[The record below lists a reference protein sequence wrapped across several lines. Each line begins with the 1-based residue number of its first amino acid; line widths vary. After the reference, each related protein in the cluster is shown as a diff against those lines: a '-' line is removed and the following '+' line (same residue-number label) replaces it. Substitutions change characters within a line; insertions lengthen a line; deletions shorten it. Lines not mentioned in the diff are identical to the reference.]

1 MAYTEKRSSRDGS
14 TTHVGRFRVDG
25 RLRSTRAFRSRRDA
39 LAEARRA
46 EEAGKRGEW
55 VDPRS
60 GTVTVADWF
69 TAWQQGRVD
78 RAPRTLEAERERF
91 GSLVAPTFGEVPLR
105 QVAHDD
111 VARWA
116 ATMTAPRSGQVAS
129 AARRRDAVRLLVA
142 LLDGA
147 VDARRLTANPARTP
161 SGRVPSLPR
170 APKTKPH
177 RYLSHEQ
184 LRRVADAT
192 SAPGARTLVLLAGL
206 TGLRWGEVSALR
218 AGDVDLLRR
227 RVTVERAY
235 TRLDDG
241 TLLLGDTK
249 THARREVPLPGV
261 LAADVEKLLPAAGGG
276 LLFTGRGGAPLRRES
291 FDRHT
296 FRPAVAAAG
305 GAVAT
310 LQELL
315 GVPVSGLFDA
325 GTLFAV
331 RAVQRRAA
339 LVADGVVGPV
349 TWAVLTEAD
358 RQRRDHLDRGARI
371 SRTRCLEQAARVTLS
386 VGAEDFATLT
396 LHDLRHTA
404 ASLAIAGGAN
414 VKAVQ
419 RLLGHESPVLTLR
432 TYAGLFEDDLDR
444 LGEAMSAQFAAH
456 DTTSG
461 AHHTLSEPVEA
472 SARVAQLRSAAAL

>member
-1 MAYTEKRSSRDGS
+1 MAYTEKRTARDGS
-14 TTHVGRFRVDG
+14 TAHVGRFRVDG

-60 GTVTVADWF
+60 GTATVGDWF
-69 TAWQQGRVD
+69 VAWQAGRVD

-91 GSLVAPTFGEVPLR
+91 ASLVAPTFGDTPLR

-116 ATMTAPRSGQVAS
+116 ATMTAPRTGQVAS
-129 AARRRDAVRLLVA
+129 PARRRDAVRLLVA

-147 VDARRLTANPARTP
+147 VDARRLTSNPARTP

-184 LRRVADAT
+184 LRRVADAAGT
-192 SAPGARTLVLLAGL
+192 PQARTLVLLAGL

-218 AGDVDLLRR
+218 GGDVDLLRR

-241 TLLLGDTK
+241 TVLLGDTK

-261 LAADVEKLLPAAGGG
+261 LAGDVEALLAGGPD
-276 LLFTGRGGAPLRRES
+276 LLFTGRSGAPLRRES
-291 FDRHT
+291 FDRHA
-296 FRPAVAAAG
+296 FRPAVRAAG
-305 GAVAT
+305 GAVST

-325 GTLFAV
+325 GTLVAV
-331 RAVQRRAA
+331 REVQRRAG
-339 LVADGVVGPV
+339 LRVDGVVGAA
-349 TWAVLTEAD
+349 TWQALVEAD
-358 RQRRDHLDRGARI
+358 RAARDHLDRAQRI
-371 SRTRCLEQAARVTLS
+371 SRTRALAAVARVTLAP
-386 VGAEDFATLT
+386 GAEDFATLT

-404 ASLAIAGGAN
+404 ASLAIAGGAT

-456 DTTSG
+456 DATTD
-461 AHHTLSEPVEA
+461 AHHVLTEA
-472 SARVAQLRSAAAL
+472 TANPAGVSPLRAVAAL